1 MKVKY
6 SDLNL
11 LNICLA
17 NILATSNS
25 LSGKVIHT
33 FSKNTRLIKPFLEE
47 ADNSRKKIVDQYVD
61 KDKDGKQKYKKL
73 TDEEQEAK
81 MQPSFS
87 FTKENEIIAND
98 EIQAI
103 YKEEVEIQF
112 IKLPLSSFE
121 TLSLDTSKIPGLDV
135 FVEYMVDEEN

>member
-73 TDEEQEAK
+73 TDEEQEVIAH
-81 MQPSFS
+81 MR
-87 FTKENEIIAND
+87 EEIKKGDFIPF
-98 EIQAI
+98 Q
-103 YKEEVEIQF
+103 EVFPE
-112 IKLPLSSFE
+112 
-121 TLSLDTSKIPGLDV
+121 
-135 FVEYMVDEEN
+135 

>member
-61 KDKDGKQKYKKL
+61 KHENGSHKYKEL
-73 TDEEQEAK
+73 TDEEKEAN
-81 MQPSFS
+81 MHPLLSFS
-87 FTKENEIIAND
+87 EK
-98 EIQAI
+98 
-103 YKEEVEIQF
+103 
-112 IKLPLSSFE
+112 
-121 TLSLDTSKIPGLDV
+121 
-135 FVEYMVDEEN
+135 